1 MKKPNITEGE
11 WEFIKRDGAF
21 ASVLSDSRS
30 ICRGYIREDGDYSD
44 KEELNNM
51 KAISA
56 VPEMIDALVE
66 SIEAR
71 KSHLIEWGLYTHEEM
86 IGDEV
91 YRNQYNAL
99 KKAGCTDAN

>member
-1 MKKPNITEGE
+1 MKKPKIYVYPKKQSVIVDGLSVSQTGE
-11 WEFIKRDGAF
+11 A
-21 ASVLSDSRS
+21 
-30 ICRGYIREDGDYSD
+30 YGD
-44 KEELNNM
+44 
-51 KAISA
+51 
-56 VPEMIDALVE
+56 MIDALIE

-99 KKAGCTDAN
+99 KKAGVTEL